1 MAPHD
6 SLEPHAMLLSFLY
19 KLCIPLASSAGI
31 ICKLSAPVGFAEFR
45 VEACLFL
52 FLPSSLLE
60 VEEGESKRQLGSCIT
75 RTRTQSKAT
84 QTDTDTDGGG
94 GEGGRGRLLLRK
106 ETWAH
111 PNHFPMS
118 KGDDPNNTLFPV
130 PFALRPLM
138 DGYNFPNN
146 LDCFVPFF
154 TRQQRVREGER
165 ERGAQQFGPPLSS
178 PPLS

>member
-1 MAPHD
+1 MSPHD
-6 SLEPHAMLLSFLY
+6 SLEPHAMLLSSFL
-19 KLCIPLASSAGI
+19 CNVCFPLPSNAGI

-94 GEGGRGRLLLRK
+94 GEGRGRLLLRK
-106 ETWAH
+106 ALTFREDRASQLIFVRFKELCKRRLPH
-111 PNHFPMS
+111 RGR
-118 KGDDPNNTLFPV
+118 KGLV
-130 PFALRPLM
+130 EQAPL
-138 DGYNFPNN
+138 Y
-146 LDCFVPFF
+146 
-154 TRQQRVREGER
+154 
-165 ERGAQQFGPPLSS
+165 
-178 PPLS
+178 

>member
-1 MAPHD
+1 MILLNPMQCCHHSYTNSA
-6 SLEPHAMLLSFLY
+6 SLSHRVRASYANCPRPSVSRNSESKHVSFSSFLPPHSS
-19 KLCIPLASSAGI
+19 KSEEKASDNSGRASPG
-31 ICKLSAPVGFAEFR
+31 PE
-45 VEACLFL
+45 
-52 FLPSSLLE
+52 PSPRPHKQIQTQM
-60 VEEGESKRQLGSCIT
+60 EEEEK
-75 RTRTQSKAT
+75 
-84 QTDTDTDGGG
+84 
-94 GEGGRGRLLLRK
+94 GEGVCCYGKRHGRM
-106 ETWAH
+106 H

-154 TRQQRVREGER
+154 TRQQRVREGKK

-178 PPLS
+178 PPLA

>member
-1 MAPHD
+1 MILLNPMQCYYHSYAMSA
-6 SLEPHAMLLSFLY
+6 SLSHRMRASYANCPRPSVSRNSESKHVSF
-19 KLCIPLASSAGI
+19 SS
-31 ICKLSAPVGFAEFR
+31 
-45 VEACLFL
+45 

-60 VEEGESKRQLGSCIT
+60 VGGGESKRQLGSCIT

-84 QTDTDTDGGG
+84 QTDTDTDGGR
-94 GEGGRGRLLLRK
+94 GEGRGRLLLRK

-146 LDCFVPFF
+146 LDCFVPFY
-154 TRQQRVREGER
+154 TRQQRVREGKR

-178 PPLS
+178 PPLA